1 MKILVAAATYLEV
14 KPFLNHLG
22 FSKEESFY
30 SYATDR
36 FNTLDVLI
44 TGVGMVSTTYQI
56 TKQLSKV
63 HYHLVIN
70 AGIAGAF
77 SPKLLIG
84 DAVIVSSDCL
94 AEMGAESPNGLVPF
108 DKMAYRGIYQA
119 KAKSNFTIKAWEHL
133 PRVNGI
139 TVNKVHGKAD
149 SIVEVEIH
157 FSPEVESM
165 EGAAVLAICEAE
177 KIDCYQLR
185 TISNRVEPRN
195 TANWN
200 IGLAIQNLNLF
211 LTDLLN
217 EI

>member
-1 MKILVAAATYLEV
+1 MKILVVSATYLEI

-22 FSKEESFY
+22 FNNEESFY

-36 FNTLDVLI
+36 FNSLDVLI
-44 TGVGMVSTTYQI
+44 TGVGMVSTTYKL
-56 TKQLSKV
+56 TKQLSKE
-63 HYHLVIN
+63 HYQLVIN
-70 AGIAGAF
+70 VGIAGAF
-77 SPKLLIG
+77 SSKLLIG
-84 DAVIVSSDCL
+84 DAVIVTTDCL
-94 AEMGAESPNGLVPF
+94 AEMGAESPNGLIPF
-108 DKMAYRGIYQA
+108 QKMAFKGIYQA
-119 KAKSNFTIKAWEHL
+119 KANAGFTIKAWHHL

-139 TVNKVHGKAD
+139 TVNKVHGKTD
-149 SIVEVEIH
+149 SIVETEIN
-157 FSPEVESM
+157 FSPDVESM

-177 KIDCYQLR
+177 NIDCYQLR

-217 EI
+217 EV